1 MRGPVAPS
9 KRTKTAPRFP
19 VIVPSSLP
27 DAQRQD
33 LLVDVTPGSAIQR
46 PGTVPGPTPWIPE
59 NQDPPATEPHGS
71 DHPDTPP
78 SSARDLRKTLSLSSL
93 EGMAGEL
100 VAATAGG
107 AVLVGWALHLGCG
120 PLVIA
125 LLGALP
131 FVSQIV
137 QFPSAW
143 LSSALGSRQV
153 AIWGLGMGRLL
164 LATLALFPFLPV
176 ATPTKRLIL
185 LVIAGTSSALTVI
198 GSNGWT
204 AWMGDLVPSQIRGR
218 YFGKRLSL
226 VTISGA
232 AGSLAAGFLLD
243 TAVRAGAREVAL
255 ASLAAVAGLAGL
267 GTVALLRRHKGPSTQ
282 QNPARGFDVAATVAA
297 LRDPASRPY
306 LRYQL
311 AWNASIGVSAAFFAV
326 HMLQNLKM
334 GFALVALHGAA
345 TAAIRVLISPL
356 WGRLVDRFGAKPV
369 LVVCSFGLFLVPLI
383 WLLPT
388 KGAFLAP
395 LAIDVVLA
403 GSLWA
408 GHSLASFELPLA
420 VAPANRR
427 PYYLAAF
434 STVGGIAFAAASVAG
449 GLLAQQAPKHLF
461 LGGQPLLAI
470 HLLFLL
476 SAAGRLLAAPLSLRV
491 REPGAS
497 SMGEF
502 WQVIGARLSPRRM
515 RLARAFAGR

>member
-1 MRGPVAPS
+1 M
-9 KRTKTAPRFP
+9 
-19 VIVPSSLP
+19 IVPPSTLP
-27 DAQRQD
+27 DARRQTYPLD
-33 LLVDVTPGSAIQR
+33 IVPGSAIQR
-46 PGTVPGPTPWIPE
+46 PGTYPGPTQWIPNE
-59 NQDPPATEPHGS
+59 QEP
-71 DHPDTPP
+71 DEAQPHPTQR
-78 SSARDLRKTLSLSSL
+78 SALRSTLSLSSL

-120 PLVIA
+120 PLIIA

-131 FVSQIV
+131 FVAQV
-137 QFPSAW
+137 LQFPSAW
-143 LSSALGSRQV
+143 LTSTLGSQRV
-153 AIWGLGMGRLL
+153 AILGLGAGRLL
-164 LATLALFPFLPV
+164 PALLAFLPFLPAGLV
-176 ATPTKRLIL
+176 TKRIVL
-185 LVIAGTSSALTVI
+185 LVIAALASGLSVV

-232 AGSLAAGFLLD
+232 AGALAAGLLLD
-243 TAVRAGAREVAL
+243 GATRGGTREIAL
-255 ASLAAVAGLAGL
+255 ASLAAVAGLAGVT
-267 GTVALLRRHKGPSTQ
+267 TVFLLLRHKAP
-282 QNPARGFDVAATVAA
+282 PARSTPTKGFDLAATIAA

-311 AWNASIGVSAAFFAV
+311 AWNASIGVSSAFFAV

-345 TAAIRVLISPL
+345 TAAIRVAIAPL
-356 WGRLVDRFGAKPV
+356 WGRLVDRFGARPI

-388 KGAFLAP
+388 RNAFLLP

-408 GHSLASFELPLA
+408 GHALASFELPLA
-420 VAPANRR
+420 VAPTHRR

-434 STVGGIAFAAASVAG
+434 ATAGGIAFALASVGG
-449 GLLAQQAPKHLF
+449 GLLAQQAPKHLV
-461 LGGQPLLAI
+461 LWGQPLLAV

-476 SAAGRLLAAPLSLRV
+476 SAAGRILAAPLSLWI
-491 REPGAS
+491 REPGAV
-497 SMGEF
+497 SMTEF
-502 WQVIGARLSPRRM
+502 WQVVANRLVPRKM
-515 RLARAFAGR
+515 RLAFAR